1 MTGLAAYI
9 LVSGVKALTHLS
21 VSGRKWCALKNQEKK
36 NSISRFYFKNYIND
50 KKIKSGCCES
60 VVI

>member
-1 MTGLAAYI
+1 MGMTGLAAYI

-36 NSISRFYFKNYIND
+36 KQYKQVLF
-50 KKIKSGCCES
+50 
-60 VVI
+60 